1 MSQSSTIA
9 LNIKQNRLNFVLEPI
24 EDQAPLFKYKF
35 VFKVLD
41 PPNDNPELLRTVI
54 VRCLFIGCK

>member
-1 MSQSSTIA
+1 MSQSSSIA
-9 LNIKQNRLNFVLEPI
+9 LNIKQNRPNFVLELI

-35 VFKVLD
+35 VSKVLD
-41 PPNDNPELLRTVI
+41 PPNDNPELFRTVT